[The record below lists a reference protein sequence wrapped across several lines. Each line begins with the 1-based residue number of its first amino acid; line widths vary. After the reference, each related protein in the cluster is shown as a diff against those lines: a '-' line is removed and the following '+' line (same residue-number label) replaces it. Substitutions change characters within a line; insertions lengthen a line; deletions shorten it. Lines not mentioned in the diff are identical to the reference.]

1 MAYNSSKTH
10 RKIHSFKLKKKKG
23 EEMSENK
30 GSTQFKKLG
39 GNTKNYR
46 MQKEVS
52 KDKTRR

>member
-1 MAYNSSKTH
+1 MAYNSSKNH
-10 RKIHSFKLKKKKG
+10 RKIHSFKLKTKKEE

-46 MQKEVS
+46 MQKEGS
-52 KDKTRR
+52 

>member
-1 MAYNSSKTH
+1 
-10 RKIHSFKLKKKKG
+10 
-23 EEMSENK
+23 MSENK